1 MILANDEAASTA
13 NKRKCTYRDFILYI
27 LMNSIFRGTE
37 EEEEKN
43 NNLMDAE
50 MGGESQFN
58 KAKFYGYDGLYSHV
72 IMAKSATQDW
82 TLSLK

>member
-13 NKRKCTYRDFILYI
+13 NKQKCTYRDFISYI

-37 EEEEKN
+37 EEEDKN

-50 MGGESQFN
+50 MGER
-58 KAKFYGYDGLYSHV
+58 V
-72 IMAKSATQDW
+72 
-82 TLSLK
+82 SLIKLNLNYMMGFIHI

>member
-13 NKRKCTYRDFILYI
+13 NKQKCTYRDFILYI

-37 EEEEKN
+37 EEEEERN

-50 MGGESQFN
+50 MGER
-58 KAKFYGYDGLYSHV
+58 V
-72 IMAKSATQDW
+72 
-82 TLSLK
+82 SLIKLNLNDMMDFFHMQSRQNLQHRTGH

>member
-13 NKRKCTYRDFILYI
+13 NKQKCTYRDFILYI

-50 MGGESQFN
+50 MGAAG
-58 KAKFYGYDGLYSHV
+58 
-72 IMAKSATQDW
+72 W
-82 TLSLK
+82 

>member
-50 MGGESQFN
+50 MGGESQYN
-58 KAKFYGYDGLYSHV
+58 KAKFLDMMDFIH
-72 IMAKSATQDW
+72 M
-82 TLSLK
+82 

>member
-13 NKRKCTYRDFILYI
+13 NKQKCTYRDFILYI

-43 NNLMDAE
+43 NHLMDAE
-50 MGGESQFN
+50 MGER
-58 KAKFYGYDGLYSHV
+58 
-72 IMAKSATQDW
+72 I
-82 TLSLK
+82 SLIKLNLNYMMDFIHM